1 VQQEAQTPF
10 ESKRQ
15 PVLALGYQ
23 VAREH
28 TRGGGGGGGGG
39 TRAMQGVSCVFPNSA
54 VARLR
59 SSAAWAAL
67 HALVGDGVLRF
78 LLTRAIALVPVAPA
92 AYVQERPPPPRTT
105 KWTRRVPHPVLIGH
119 ADVQHDAAAAQPATL
134 ARRGRG
140 PARRS
145 RSLGALSLTARPDG
159 RSPAR
164 PSQISCA
171 PGGANGSKC
180 RGGPRRRRPC
190 RARSLRRR
198 LPARRV
204 RRRPGRG

>member
-1 VQQEAQTPF
+1 MQQEAKTPF

-28 TRGGGGGGGGG
+28 MRGGGGGGGGG

-78 LLTRAIALVPVAPA
+78 LLTRTIALVPVAPA
-92 AYVQERPPPPRTT
+92 AYVQERP
-105 KWTRRVPHPVLIGH
+105 
-119 ADVQHDAAAAQPATL
+119 AAL

-140 PARRS
+140 TARRS
-145 RSLGALSLTARPDG
+145 RSLGALTLTARPDG

-171 PGGANGSKC
+171 Q
-180 RGGPRRRRPC
+180 RGPRRRRPC
-190 RARSLRRR
+190 RARSVRRR

-204 RRRPGRG
+204 SRRPGC